1 MKNQELQ
8 SALNK
13 SGIFM
18 VLCIFFIYAF
28 AVGDSGGITGT
39 IGSIFSGILFLLG
52 LIFAVAVSVIVMF
65 GIYFGILYMYD
76 KEVCKKTYG
85 EFKTKLDECSKSC
98 KSKCGTKCSTST
110 APETVAVALND
121 EDLTPLSSNQNK
133 LDNQL
138 SELQS
143 NVSTLEQTL
152 NTVSSS
158 VADVTAEMSK
168 LDSKAATIEEELQ
181 NKATTSAIDD
191 SAKKLTGEITTI
203 QNSIKPL
210 SDKISEIETTLSSLP
225 GEGEDKGDELQKK
238 LDTTVNG
245 MKGELKAMQEAI
257 KALAT
262 QPEKKSAETNKP
274 EHKLLAYFSNKNDEK
289 QFVTL
294 VNEAVAKE
302 MTYAQAGEFLNDS
315 LSKEASKVI
324 SGHPSLTKDYIKV
337 IRKRK

>member
-28 AVGDSGGITGT
+28 AVGDSGGIAGT

-76 KEVCKKTYG
+76 KEVCKKTYA
-85 EFKTKLDECSKSC
+85 EFKSKLADSSKALNIPCSS
-98 KSKCGTKCSTST
+98 KCSTT
-110 APETVAVALND
+110 TETVAVAIND
-121 EDLTPLSSNQNK
+121 EDLNPLRSNQDK
-133 LDNQL
+133 LNNQL

-143 NVSTLEQTL
+143 SVTTLEQTL
-152 NTVSSS
+152 NSVSSS
-158 VADVTAEMSK
+158 VADVTTEMSK

-181 NKATTSAIDD
+181 DKATTSAIDD
-191 SAKKLTGEITTI
+191 SAKKLTGEITTL

-210 SDKISEIETTLSSLP
+210 SDKLSELETTLSSLP
-225 GEGEDKGDELQKK
+225 GEGEDKGDEIQKK

-245 MKGELKAMQEAI
+245 MKNELKEMQEAI

-262 QPEKKSAETNKP
+262 QPEKKGAETNKP
-274 EHKLLAYFSNKNDEK
+274 EHKLLAYFNNKNDEK
-289 QFVTL
+289 QFVAL

-302 MTYAQAGEFLNDS
+302 MTYAQAGEFLTDS
-315 LSKEASKVI
+315 LSKAASKVI

>member
-76 KEVCKKTYG
+76 KDVCKKTYA
-85 EFKTKLDECSKSC
+85 EFKNKLAASSEALNIP
-98 KSKCGTKCSTST
+98 CGSKCSTT
-110 APETVAVALND
+110 TETPAVAIND
-121 EDLTPLSSNQNK
+121 EALNPLRSNQDKIN
-133 LDNQL
+133 NQL
-138 SELQS
+138 AELQGS
-143 NVSTLEQTL
+143 VTTLEQTL

-158 VADVTAEMSK
+158 VTDVTAEISK
-168 LDSKAATIEEELQ
+168 LDSKAATIEEALQ
-181 NKATTSAIDD
+181 NKATTGAIDD
-191 SAKKLTGEITTI
+191 SAKKLTGEITTL

-210 SDKISEIETTLSSLP
+210 SDKISELETTLSSLP

-245 MKGELKAMQEAI
+245 MKDELKAMQEAI

-262 QPEKKSAETNKP
+262 QPEKKGAETNKP
-274 EHKLLAYFSNKNDEK
+274 EHKLLAYFSNKDDEN
-289 QFVTL
+289 QFVAL
-294 VNEAVAKE
+294 VNDAVAKE